1 MLNLQYTNQFKKDFK
16 LAKKRGCNI
25 SEFETVLRLLQNQQP
40 LPEKYK
46 DHQLIRNWKSHR
58 ELHITPDWL
67 LIYRMIGLIESGK
80 AKPSLDML
88 LKIANSLDIN
98 PADLFLR
105 GASISTTQLKSE
117 LESAFFQNLKN
128 IIEIFG
134 N

>member
-46 DHQLIRNWKSHR
+46 DHQLIGNWKSHR

-67 LIYRMIGLIESGK
+67 LIYRIKDSELILELSRTGTH
-80 AKPSLDML
+80 S
-88 LKIANSLDIN
+88 
-98 PADLFLR
+98 DLF
-105 GASISTTQLKSE
+105 GK
-117 LESAFFQNLKN
+117 
-128 IIEIFG
+128 
-134 N
+134 

>member
-1 MLNLQYTNQFKKDFK
+1 MNFHEQELILIYLGNKKPISQAK
-16 LAKKRGCNI
+16 LAEYCDCSNG
-25 SEFETVLRLLQNQQP
+25 
-40 LPEKYK
+40 
-46 DHQLIRNWKSHR
+46 
-58 ELHITPDWL
+58 
-67 LIYRMIGLIESGK
+67 MIGLIESGK

-128 IIEIFG
+128 IIENFG